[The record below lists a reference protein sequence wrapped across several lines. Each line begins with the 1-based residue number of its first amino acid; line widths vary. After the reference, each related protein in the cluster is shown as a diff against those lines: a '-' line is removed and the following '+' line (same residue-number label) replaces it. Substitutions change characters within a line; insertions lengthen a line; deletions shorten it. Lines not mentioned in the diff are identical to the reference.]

1 MPENYS
7 SVWSL
12 DSAFTGGSSSP
23 AFAAELEKI
32 KVDIDALFDQLV
44 EHAEEITDPPALIM
58 ETQDIAARIYTCAA
72 YIGCLTAAD
81 IEDKQAQLLQ
91 GSINELAARISDI
104 LVIFAKTFTAISD
117 TSWPVFVADE
127 RLKDIVFNLNEMRHK
142 ASDLMALDKEILAN
156 ALSVNGFSEWSTL
169 YDRLVASVRISSADA
184 HGVVTELSAGQA
196 LNRLG
201 DPNIEVRNALLP
213 LWEQAWQ
220 NLSDLGAVELNAL
233 AGYRLALYRARGWDS
248 FLKETLELNRMS
260 EATLN
265 AMWDTITANKAK
277 LVAYVQRK
285 KELLGVEQLSWA
297 DFDSPLTLSSE
308 SKSYSFTEGAD
319 FVIAQF
325 ESFSPKMAAFVR
337 EALSKRWVEAEDRPR
352 KGIGA
357 FCTGFLTLG
366 EQRVFMTYDG
376 TLGSIS
382 TLAHELGHAFH
393 GDTMKNL
400 PMMAQDIGMS
410 VAETASTFAE
420 TVVTNAALAEAST
433 LEEKIMLMESKIN
446 RAAVM
451 MMNIHARFIFE
462 YNFYAARQKSQVP
475 AAQLN
480 QLMLDAQLEA
490 YAGALDIWHPTFWLS
505 KGHFHGTYIPFYNFP
520 YTFGFLFANGIYSE
534 AQHTPGGF
542 EDRYVDLLRHTGSMS
557 VEDLA
562 KKYLDADLTQSDFWQ
577 SAIDA
582 ALEDYD
588 TFMEL
593 SAQYLAERK

>member
-7 SVWSL
+7 AVWNL
-12 DSAFTGGSSSP
+12 DSAFVGGADSP
-23 AFAAELEKI
+23 ALAAELTNIGK
-32 KVDIDALFDQLV
+32 DIEAMLNQLV
-44 EHAEEITDPPALIM
+44 EHAEEITDPPALII
-58 ETQDIAARIYTCAA
+58 ETQNLAARVYTCSA
-72 YIGCLTAAD
+72 YIGCLTAANT
-81 IEDKQAQLLQ
+81 EDKKAQLLQ
-91 GSINELAARISDI
+91 GTINELAARISDI
-104 LVIFAKTFTAISD
+104 LVIFAKTFAAISN
-117 TSWPVFVADE
+117 TSWPVFVADD
-127 RLKDIVFNLNEMRHK
+127 RLKDITFNLTEMRSK
-142 ASDLMALDKEILAN
+142 AYDMMSLDKEILAN

-169 YDRLVASVRISSADA
+169 YDRLVASVHISSADA
-184 HGVVTELSAGQA
+184 HGVVSELSAGQA

-201 DPNIEVRNALLP
+201 DPNTEVRNALLP

-220 NLSDLGAVELNAL
+220 SLSDIGAVELNAL
-233 AGYRLALYRARGWDS
+233 AGFRLSLYRARGWES

-265 AMWDTITANKAK
+265 AMWNTISANKAR

-285 KELLGVEQLSWA
+285 KELLGVDQLSWA
-297 DFDSPLTLSSE
+297 DFDAPLALGAE
-308 SKSYSFTEGAD
+308 SKTYSFSEGAD

-337 EALSKRWVEAEDRPR
+337 EALSKCWVEAEDRPR

-357 FCTGFLTLG
+357 FCTGFPTLG

-393 GDTMKNL
+393 GDTMKEL
-400 PMMAQDIGMS
+400 PIMAQDIGMS

-420 TVVTNAALAEAST
+420 TVVSNAALAEATS

-462 YNFYAARQKSQVP
+462 YNFYKTRMQRQVP
-475 AAQLN
+475 AEELN
-480 QLMLDAQLEA
+480 QMMLAAQHEA
-490 YAGALDIWHPTFWLS
+490 YADALDIWHPTFWLS

-520 YTFGFLFANGIYSE
+520 YTFGFLFANGIYAE
-534 AQHTPGGF
+534 AQRTPGGF
-542 EDRYVDLLRHTGSMS
+542 EDRYVDLLRHTGSMN

-562 KKYLDADLTQSDFWQ
+562 QTYLNVDLTQSDFWQ
-577 SAIDA
+577 AAIDA

-588 TFMEL
+588 AFMEL
-593 SAQYLAERK
+593 SAQYLAAKK